1 MLKPNENLFRRTA
14 AGIARGFR
22 AGRRAAGCGTGTA
35 HGGTYSALL
44 FRREL
49 QDVVDQQFCLILVI
63 AFERWRSRTGENPVA
78 VFALEETGWHGGA
91 RTDGLRVDDPA
102 FHPVWLQAAA
112 GLEEVRS
119 GGEAIVSRV
128 AGGVTFQAGRGG
140 ASEEGAR
147 HFGFLGGKDGNL
159 LRDVRVG
166 LARQSLEETHQFAEV
181 GFGGRECGH
190 AHLEGGAHAAAIVVV

>member
-63 AFERWRSRTGENPVA
+63 AFERWRSRTGEDPVA
-78 VFALEETGWHGGA
+78 VFAFEQTRRHGSA
-91 RTDGLRVDDPA
+91 RADGLRVDDPA
-102 FHPVWLQAAA
+102 FHPVRLQAAA
-112 GLEEVRS
+112 GLKEVRGVGKGS
-119 GGEAIVSRV
+119 GGRA
-128 AGGVTFQAGRGG
+128 AGAVTFRPGRDG
-140 ASEEGAR
+140 AAQEPAR
-147 HFGFLGGKDGNL
+147 SSAS
-159 LRDVRVG
+159 V
-166 LARQSLEETHQFAEV
+166 
-181 GFGGRECGH
+181 
-190 AHLEGGAHAAAIVVV
+190 

>member
-63 AFERWRSRTGENPVA
+63 AFERWRSRTGEDPVA
-78 VFALEETGWHGGA
+78 VFAFEQTRRHGSA
-91 RTDGLRVDDPA
+91 RADGLRVDDPA
-102 FHPVWLQAAA
+102 FHPVGLQAAA
-112 GLEEVRS
+112 GLQEIWG
-119 GGEAIVSRV
+119 GGEAIVSWV

-140 ASEEGAR
+140 TAEETAR
-147 HFGFLGGKDGNL
+147 HFGFLGGEDGNL
-159 LRDVRVG
+159 LRDVREG
-166 LARQSLEETHQFAEV
+166 LARQS
-181 GFGGRECGH
+181 
-190 AHLEGGAHAAAIVVV
+190 